1 MIMTSHRNAS
11 GRIFWGLL
19 LILLGALLLLDQ
31 MEKLDFGD
39 IISRYWPLIL
49 VIAGFWHL
57 VSNGFRNPGG
67 GLVLIVVGALLML
80 GKLEILDKSLWHY
93 VWPLLVIL
101 VGLWIVFGAF
111 GRWGGGRRFIGAK
124 DNELDAFSLFAG
136 LSRRVESQSF
146 RGGKATAIFGGLE
159 LDLTQARLA
168 EEKAAIEL
176 SAIFGGIEVRV
187 PRSWRLEV
195 DSQPFLGGIE
205 DKHTFVPGPE
215 GSPTLHIKASAIF
228 GGIEIKD

>member
-1 MIMTSHRNAS
+1 MASHRNAS

-19 LILLGALLLLDQ
+19 LILLGVFFLLDQ
-31 MEKLDFGD
+31 MGQLDFGY

-49 VIAGFWHL
+49 VFAGLWHL

-67 GLVLIVVGALLML
+67 GLLLIAVGTVLML
-80 GKLEILDKSLWHY
+80 GKLEILGKSMWHY
-93 VWPLLVIL
+93 VWPFLIIL
-101 VGLWIVFGAF
+101 GGLWIVFGAF
-111 GRWGGGRRFIGAK
+111 GRRGGSRRFIGAK
-124 DNELDAFSLFAG
+124 ENELDAFSLFSG
-136 LSRRVESQSF
+136 LNRRVESQSF
-146 RGGKATAIFGGLE
+146 RGGKGTAIFGGLE

-168 EEKAAIEL
+168 EDKASIEL

-195 DSQPFLGGIE
+195 DGQPFLGGIE